1 MSLAE
6 KKIGVITYYS
16 EYSAGGE
23 LLTKG
28 STVIYTQE
36 DDKYYMKESSFDG
49 FETVSSDDE
58 KTEITK
64 EELVNAFVEAMLHEV
79 SYKDANSATLDSL
92 QEDAVYY
99 DIADAEL
106 KKEAEELAFSEK
118 EMDI

>member
-1 MSLAE
+1 MKRVE
-6 KKIGVITYYS
+6 TIGNITYS
-16 EYSAGGE
+16 SGYSAGGE
-23 LLTKG
+23 LAFRG
-28 STVIYTQE
+28 RTVSFSKE
-36 DDKYYMKESSFDG
+36 DDKFFMKESFFDDYG
-49 FETVSSDDE
+49 DVPEDGE

-64 EELVNAFVEAMLHEV
+64 EELVNAFAEAMLHEV

-99 DIADAEL
+99 DIADEEL